1 MAFGERKLNPLF
13 CYRSITRLTA
23 YGHVT
28 VGGQHETVRIHAN
41 LVAGSS
47 IDSSHQRATAP
58 WRRAARKEFPSLWWP
73 AGAIRTPLKH
83 REG

>member
-1 MAFGERKLNPLF
+1 MAFGARKLNPLF
-13 CYRSITRLTA
+13 CYRSTTRLMA

-47 IDSSHQRATAP
+47 NSHTSEQQVSGSERLG
-58 WRRAARKEFPSLWWP
+58 RSFPLFGGP
-73 AGAIRTPLKH
+73 QGPFALR
-83 REG
+83 